1 MIFDI
6 FERVQITEFMRL
18 FPGFEEKSVYFSKKT
33 PPPHIFYLHIKEFGW
48 LGGWVT
54 GEIGIKA
61 NPNKP
66 ELELKLALS
75 LAIRL
80 C

>member
-18 FPGFEEKSVYFSKKT
+18 FPGFEEKSAYFPKN
-33 PPPHIFYLHIKEFGW
+33 IFLVTYKGMW
-48 LGGWVT
+48 LVGWVT
-54 GEIGIKA
+54 GETGIKA
-61 NPNKP
+61 KPNKS

-75 LAIRL
+75 SAIRL